1 MNKSYKL
8 SFCQIKILKPNLAEV
23 IVDEGVIVNEIMVDE
38 YHDFLLSNLQKPML
52 LFINKKN
59 SYSYTY
65 GALKTIAHIDNI
77 KGMAIL
83 VKTSAAL
90 LSTETLLEVN
100 KDRKINL
107 KIFHENDEALNW
119 LNIQENIC
127 I

>member
-1 MNKSYKL
+1 MKKSYKL